1 MKKINRY
8 NAVRIYYEWSADEVA
23 DELNRLR
30 KENGYLRKKL
40 NQSQSKLVKYRKQS
54 NKLLNGYEDL
64 LNQFLNAAKKHLADP
79 DDPYYAAK
87 YSILLDVVYG
97 FNSYNSYV
105 FNKVDVVVND
115 WKKL

>member
-1 MKKINRY
+1 MSKIHD
-8 NAVRIYYEWSADEVA
+8 EWTVGEIT

-79 DDPYYAAK
+79 DDPDYAVN

-97 FNSYNSYV
+97 FNSYFV
-105 FNKVDVVVND
+105 ERKVDVILND